1 MQLFVVFVFYFVKL
15 LWNIL

>member
-1 MQLFVVFVFYFVKL
+1 MQLFVSFVIYFVKL